1 MENTKAN
8 ILLIFAIGLII
19 GIWLR
24 GCSDNIPNN
33 LVEPQTKVI
42 KEIEKQT
49 VTLKG
54 EVKTLKQIVEKEDK
68 RKVDSLKRELDS
80 ILALQ
85 NFDCDTALNICLKT
99 VSAQETVIK
108 RQDTIIHKQDTIIFN
123 DSIVKLN
130 LNQRIVIEKK
140 KARKSMFK
148 GIGIGFVGGILTGV
162 LVKNT

>member
-8 ILLIFAIGLII
+8 VLLIFAIGLIL

-24 GCSDNIPNN
+24 GCSDSIPNKII
-33 LVEPQTKVI
+33 EPQTITV

-54 EVKTLKQIVEKEDK
+54 EVRTLKEIVEKEDK
-68 RKVDSLKRELDS
+68 RKVDSLRRELDS

-85 NFDCDTALNICLKT
+85 NFDCDTALNVCLKT
-99 VSAQETVIK
+99 VFAQETVIK

-130 LNQRIVIEKK
+130 LNQEIVLQKK
-140 KARKSMFK
+140 KARKNMFK